1 MEFTVV
7 DADGKSLRLKL
18 DEFVVGPDE
27 DDPWENEKDYF
38 DLGREIIE
46 EIRMTKLF
54 PTGTR
59 FFFYFKS
66 EDEDDF
72 DEERSNIGE
81 AFDEVFGFYPDIP
94 DIVWRR
100 NLYVKGYSIE
110 GKAENFLP
118 VPYEEQMQLAYPSPM
133 IKSANKTASARMI
146 KEALVLHRGNV
157 QKAADWVSK
166 RQQKE

>member
-27 DDPWENEKDYF
+27 DDPWEHEKDDF
-38 DLGREIIE
+38 NLGRALIEKII
-46 EIRMTKLF
+46 MTKLF
-54 PTGTR
+54 PNDTR
-59 FFFYFKS
+59 FAFYFKS
-66 EDEDDF
+66 EEEDDF
-72 DEERSNIGE
+72 VRERWSVDE
-81 AFDEVFGFYPDIP
+81 AFDEVFGYYPVGIS
-94 DIVWRR
+94 DIVWRP
-100 NLYVKGYSIE
+100 NLYVKGYNIE
-110 GKAENFLP
+110 GEAENFLP
-118 VPYEEQMQLAYPSPM
+118 VPYEKQILLAFPSPM

-166 RQQKE
+166 RR